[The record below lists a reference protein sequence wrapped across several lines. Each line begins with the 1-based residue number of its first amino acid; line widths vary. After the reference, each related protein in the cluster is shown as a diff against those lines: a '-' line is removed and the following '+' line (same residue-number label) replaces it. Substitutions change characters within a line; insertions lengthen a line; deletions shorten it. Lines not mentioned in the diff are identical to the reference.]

1 MPKVSIVIP
10 NYNHAR
16 FLGRRIDSV
25 LDQTVDDFE
34 IIYLDDGSTDNSHQV
49 VEKYLSD
56 GRIRVIR
63 NPVNGGCAFKQWNKG
78 VRLARGEYVW
88 IAEADDYADK
98 RFLSTLVR
106 VLDENSK
113 VGLAYCQSIRVDEND
128 RVVTAI
134 EEFLRAEGRWANDF
148 INDGRDECR
157 YHLMSRNTIPNAS
170 AVLIRR
176 TAYEAAGYADETMHL
191 CGDWM
196 MWVKLLLVSDIAFV
210 AEPLNYYRTNANT
223 VRHRNRNRVTYHEEA
238 YRVARYTLD
247 HIAVPTEILE
257 QACQTLL
264 GSWVN
269 SIIQG
274 RTLKPWRETKNIYR
288 NAREVDR
295 RLRMRIM
302 KNVASG
308 IGHSFLLPLLRDRLG
323 SNQEFT
329 KP

>member
-10 NYNHAR
+10 NFNHAR

-25 LDQTVDDFE
+25 LDQTNDDFE
-34 IIYLDDGSTDNSHQV
+34 IIYLDDGSTDDSNQV
-49 VEKYLSD
+49 VEKYLGD
-56 GRIRVIR
+56 GRFRVIR
-63 NPVNGGCAFKQWNKG
+63 DTVNSGCAFKQWNKG

-88 IAEADDYADK
+88 IAEADDYADQ
-98 RFLSTLVR
+98 RFLETLMR
-106 VLDENSK
+106 VLDENPK
-113 VGLAYCQSIRVDEND
+113 VGLAYCQSIRVDEDD
-128 RVVTAI
+128 RVVPAI
-134 EEFLRAEGRWANDF
+134 EEFLRGEGRWANDF
-148 INDGRDECR
+148 INDGCAECR
-157 YHLMSRNTIPNAS
+157 YHLVSRNTIPNAS

-176 TAYEAAGYADETMHL
+176 SAYEEAGFADETMRL

-196 MWVKLLLVSDIAFV
+196 MWVKPLLVSDIAFV
-210 AEPLNYYRTNANT
+210 AEPLNYYRTNVNT

-247 HIAVPTEILE
+247 HITVPTEILE

-274 RTLKPWRETKNIYR
+274 RTLRPWRETKNIYR
-288 NAREVDR
+288 NAKGVDH
-295 RLRMRIM
+295 RLRIRIM

-308 IGHSFLLPLLRDRLG
+308 ISRSFLLPLLRDRLG